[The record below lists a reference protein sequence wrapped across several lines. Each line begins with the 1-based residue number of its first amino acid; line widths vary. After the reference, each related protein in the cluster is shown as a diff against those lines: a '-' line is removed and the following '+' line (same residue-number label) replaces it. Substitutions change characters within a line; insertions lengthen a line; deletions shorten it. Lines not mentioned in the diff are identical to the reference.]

1 MRHGG
6 LSAYFAGVAAKRLS
20 DVDASAQ
27 SSNQHEVTGS
37 EPLLRIL
44 GDEDRKFPR
53 GGADSRFP
61 ATYIW
66 LGEEGEAVT
75 ESGQLSWY
83 DARRNIS
90 TRRAEWRL
98 YYQDN
103 AVTGLMQPGDSLF
116 IARQTTG
123 GLMFI
128 VTAAGSTGESQLL
141 WLFGLSPQPRLEFEP
156 RTFDPGAAGALD
168 FSARF
173 ILDELGID
181 AAEPEAAWLDAL
193 LEPFGLV
200 FPGTRAFSDLARRS
214 LPHVSAVEE
223 PDRTLMAWM
232 EREELLFRRLERR
245 IVADRIA
252 NGFRSAD
259 GEDVDGFLS
268 FSLSVQNRRKSR
280 VGHALEHH
288 LAAVFHAHDLRF
300 QRGAETENRNKPDF
314 LFPDGT
320 AYSDPAFPV
329 EGLTVLG
336 AKSSLKDRW
345 RQVLSE
351 AARLPDKHLLTLEPG
366 ISENQ
371 TNEMQAKRLQLVIP
385 RAVHA
390 SYRPAQQ
397 SWLMDVAGFLD
408 HVKRQQRDVPP
419 PGQLLFGAPA

>member
-6 LSAYFAGVAAKRLS
+6 LSAYFAGVAVKRLS

-53 GGADSRFP
+53 GGVDSRFS

-75 ESGQLSWY
+75 ETGQLSWY
-83 DARRNIS
+83 DARRNIP

-116 IARQTTG
+116 IARQTTD

-156 RTFDPGAAGALD
+156 RTFDPGTAGALD

-181 AAEPEAAWLDAL
+181 AAEPEAVWLDTL

-214 LPHVSAVEE
+214 LPDVSAVEE
-223 PDRTLMAWM
+223 PDPTLMAWM

-288 LAAVFHAHDLRF
+288 LAAVFQAHGLRF
-300 QRGAETENRNKPDF
+300 QRGAETENRNKTDF

-419 PGQLLFGAPA
+419 PGQLAFGAPA